1 MLLTLS
7 ASSFQG
13 RLGKPDAPEDL
24 MRVPAF
30 VRERVELHG
39 LNVPTSMLSG
49 WTEPEIDRLRDAA
62 DKAGCPCLLLVED
75 QAHAIGK
82 KGAGASEASIT
93 RLARVLRVGHR
104 LGCSGVVI
112 KLSDKGDEETGERVA
127 ESLKALMAQAERAE
141 LNMLVMPSGPLT
153 GPPEGLTGMIRKVG
167 GFRIG
172 SFPDFAVAAEQSDAS
187 EYLRALTP
195 YAGDVLATIGDFD
208 DSGHQGGY
216 DFDAMFETIR
226 AVGYD
231 GRFSLAYEGK
241 GDPIPAL
248 QAASERVAT
257 LIEAAAS

>member
-1 MLLTLS
+1 MLLTFS

-24 MRVPAF
+24 LRVPSF

-39 LNVPTSMLSG
+39 LNVPTSMLAG
-49 WTEPEIDRLRDAA
+49 WTEAEIDRLRDSA

-75 QAHAIGK
+75 QSHEIGK
-82 KGAGASEASIT
+82 KGEGASEAATT

-112 KLSDKGDEETGERVA
+112 KLSDKGDEQTADRVA
-127 ESLKALMAQAERAE
+127 ESLKVLMAQAERSE
-141 LNMLVMPSGPLT
+141 LNLLMMPSGPLT
-153 GPPEGLTGMIRKVG
+153 GEPTGLTGMIRKVG

-172 SFPDFAVAAEQSDAS
+172 SFPDFAVAAEQGDAS

-208 DSGHQGGY
+208 EGGHRGGY
-216 DFDAMFETIR
+216 DFDTMFETIR

-231 GRFSLAYEGK
+231 GRFSLAYQGK

-248 QAASERVAT
+248 QAASERVAA